1 MMRLVAP
8 LILLLPACS
17 LTPVYSGGAPGPV
30 ATMLADTDVA
40 EIPERSGFL
49 VRQALLARVAG
60 SGSARYRVVVS
71 LDDTITGFGVRGD
84 DSVSRERRTLRGRWQ
99 LVDTASGATLIDESV
114 RADAGIDVV
123 SSDYAVVAAEN
134 AALERLAVDLAE
146 QIARRIMRHAMRQD
160 QP

>member
-1 MMRLVAP
+1 
-8 LILLLPACS
+8 
-17 LTPVYSGGAPGPV
+17 
-30 ATMLADTDVA
+30 
-40 EIPERSGFL
+40 
-49 VRQALLARVAG
+49 
-60 SGSARYRVVVS
+60 
-71 LDDTITGFGVRGD
+71 
-84 DSVSRERRTLRGRWQ
+84 LRGRWQ